1 MSNHKKLT
9 DDEYNAMTVPELRD
23 LADERGIEVPSSA
36 TKAEIIAAL
45 KGGSGKSSK
54 DAKTDDAAEDE
65 RNKAGA
71 QEVEAQ
77 INLAQWEDFE
87 DPVIDGSKP
96 VIDQTTPTNV
106 VTILVFDGSNVPTMP
121 EDGKDYDHL
130 VFVQSGR
137 SQEFLLPEA
146 AKRKFVQDR
155 TGQIFYNQHGVAGD
169 EEFKPV
175 DIVALGT

>member
-1 MSNHKKLT
+1 MNHKKLT

-23 LADERGIEVPSSA
+23 LAEERGIDVPSSA

-45 KGGSGKSSK
+45 KGGKASK
-54 DAKTDDAAEDE
+54 DAGADDAAEDE

-71 QEVEAQ
+71 KEVEAQ
-77 INLAQWEDFE
+77 INAAAWEDFE

-137 SQEFLLPEA
+137 SQEFLLPEP

-155 TGQIFYNQHGVAGD
+155 TGQIFYNSHGVAGND
-169 EEFKPV
+169 EFKPV